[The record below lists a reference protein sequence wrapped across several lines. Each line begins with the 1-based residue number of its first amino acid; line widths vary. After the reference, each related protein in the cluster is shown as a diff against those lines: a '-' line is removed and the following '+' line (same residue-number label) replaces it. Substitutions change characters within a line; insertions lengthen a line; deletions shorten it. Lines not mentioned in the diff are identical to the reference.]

1 MLVDLN
7 QIWSTLYIFKWTWS
21 IFVSFGYIIT
31 IQELLKHSVV
41 RIFFASRIRFVKH
54 YAAHAVVFSFPFFS
68 SDVQT
73 LMGRFQ
79 MTVRLFFIL
88 VLTIAVASQPLETIA
103 TSDGATP
110 LTQFLNWAQ
119 IGFEAILVWARQG
132 LGIKTEEVTTT
143 TTSASECC
151 SQWFLLQIEIFGR
164 KNKKNNI
171 SSKWVLQRII
181 TIQGLRRAV
190 CSLQAQ
196 KSRKKKLRKNFR
208 WRKVM

>member
-1 MLVDLN
+1 MINFIDLQVN
-7 QIWSTLYIFKWTWS
+7 MIYICKFWLHNHYS
-21 IFVSFGYIIT
+21 
-31 IQELLKHSVV
+31 
-41 RIFFASRIRFVKH
+41 RIVEALGSANFFASRIRFVKH

-88 VLTIAVASQPLETIA
+88 VFTIAVASQPLETIA
-103 TSDGATP
+103 TSDRVSP

-143 TTSASECC
+143 TTSASEYC
-151 SQWFLLQIEIFGR
+151 SQ
-164 KNKKNNI
+164 
-171 SSKWVLQRII
+171 
-181 TIQGLRRAV
+181 
-190 CSLQAQ
+190 
-196 KSRKKKLRKNFR
+196 
-208 WRKVM
+208 

>member
-1 MLVDLN
+1 M
-7 QIWSTLYIFKWTWS
+7 IYICKFWLHNH
-21 IFVSFGYIIT
+21 Y
-31 IQELLKHSVV
+31 
-41 RIFFASRIRFVKH
+41 SRIVEALGSANFFLL
-54 YAAHAVVFSFPFFS
+54 AESGLLSTTQHAVVFSFPFFS

-103 TSDGATP
+103 TSDGASP

-143 TTSASECC
+143 TSAASEYC
-151 SQWFLLQIEIFGR
+151 SGLLASSTIIPQ
-164 KNKKNNI
+164 KKF
-171 SSKWVLQRII
+171 
-181 TIQGLRRAV
+181 
-190 CSLQAQ
+190 
-196 KSRKKKLRKNFR
+196 RKNFR
-208 WRKVM
+208 